1 MAYYSI
7 LMSTLRYSSE
17 FDCRVP
23 ISCLVPIF
31 ATPNTALKI
40 ANAMANSSI
49 EKIFVHKD
57 TLKEIS
63 EQEYYQLADRCKE
76 LKFLTI

>member
-7 LMSTLRYSSE
+7 LMSALRYSSE
-17 FDCRVP
+17 LDYHIP
-23 ISCLVPIF
+23 INCLVPIF

-49 EKIFVHKD
+49 EKIFVHAD

-63 EQEYYQLADRCKE
+63 EQEYYQLEDRCKE
-76 LKFLTI
+76 LKFLTV